1 MLWACTLIHFQQCIR
16 LYDSALSKREKKAC
30 SILSCQKCQPL
41 NRGPQQMIQPG
52 LAKHYTNSRY
62 ASAALQHPSAHIQAM
77 DLESSLDQKQNPP
90 LVTLVATL
98 FMYTQH
104 RGGGS
109 HSAGSLRINT
119 TRLVGKRAKSSSS
132 PTHAHM
138 HTHLLQAE
146 NQAQCSHVN
155 CVHEIHCKPTTVVEA
170 AAQGLKFN
178 TMHSSHNT

>member
-1 MLWACTLIHFQQCIR
+1 MFHSFT
-16 LYDSALSKREKKAC
+16 SKVPAAESRSTANDPAR
-30 SILSCQKCQPL
+30 SRQ
-41 NRGPQQMIQPG
+41 
-52 LAKHYTNSRY
+52 KHYTNSRY

-104 RGGGS
+104 RGGGGGERS
-109 HSAGSLRINT
+109 QYYSAGSLRINT
-119 TRLVGKRAKSSSS
+119 TRLESKPAKSSSS
-132 PTHAHM
+132 PTHARM

-155 CVHEIHCKPTTVVEA
+155 CVHKIHCKPTTAVEA
-170 AAQGLKFN
+170 AAQGLKLN